1 VRPAESAIQ
10 DATPTES
17 YGNFGLEKVTVLL
30 MARWLLVKNRRPSGS
45 WPVTIQDDDEGSRSK
60 GADGEVRSWDELKDL
75 AAGHGISHGDYGG
88 PGLMEMITAFGPV
101 PR

>member
-1 VRPAESAIQ
+1 
-10 DATPTES
+10 
-17 YGNFGLEKVTVLL
+17 
-30 MARWLLVKNRRPSGS
+30 
-45 WPVTIQDDDEGSRSK
+45 VTIQDDDEGSRSK

-75 AAGHGISHGDYGG
+75 AAGYGISHGDYGG